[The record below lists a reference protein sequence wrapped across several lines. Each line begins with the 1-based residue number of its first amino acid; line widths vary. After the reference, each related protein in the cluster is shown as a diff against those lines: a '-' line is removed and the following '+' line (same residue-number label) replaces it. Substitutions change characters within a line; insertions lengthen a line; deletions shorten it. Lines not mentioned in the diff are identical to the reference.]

1 MTDLGA
7 ELESLRNAANRF
19 ADGAQRMNAVA
30 SHLSAQTAVL
40 SNRYGAQRQQLES
53 VSRALQRHSVTLRA
67 FSGDLETQRRD
78 QERVSGDSGQGGH
91 VGGIV
96 AGAVGGSAAVGA
108 LLRGIP
114 RPVRSAVSG
123 RLLPGRRRPNP
134 LSSISKAVVGDRG
147 RLWTSFVRETHERSG
162 IARGSIEVGQ
172 GISRAYR
179 TAPHAPRTLK
189 RFLKLNVRDFP
200 KAFDSRKVGA
210 VTKAK
215 YLKEV
220 RKSSGM
226 LVGSLAALGLQKLGH
241 EKASVGVSNALNAVS
256 GLRDF
261 KTISNLKKLSD
272 LRHPLKLL
280 KPVTKISKPVMR
292 VSRLGGGF
300 AIVSGGLGLVETA
313 QKWKA
318 GDISGGVAL
327 RDGGVNSAYMVGG
340 ALMLFPG
347 TAPIGAAIVAGASVV
362 QAGVWIYDNRKQI
375 GAVATRAASAVRN
388 VVANPVQAA
397 RATGAFA
404 SKVSAGAKKT
414 VGKIFKG
421 FKR

>member
-19 ADGAQRMNAVA
+19 ADGAQRMNAAA
-30 SHLSAQTAVL
+30 SYLSAQTAVL
-40 SNRYGAQRQQLES
+40 SNRYGTQRQQLES
-53 VSRALQRHSVTLRA
+53 VCRALQRHSVTLRA

-78 QERVSGDSGQGGH
+78 QERVSGDRGQGGH
-91 VGGIV
+91 VGIV
-96 AGAVGGSAAVGA
+96 AGGVGGSAAVGA

-114 RPVRSAVSG
+114 RPVRSVAPG

-134 LSSISKAVVGDRG
+134 LPSISRAVVGEKG
-147 RLWTSFVRETHERSG
+147 RLWTSFVRETHDRSG
-162 IARGSIEVGQ
+162 IARGFIEVGQ
-172 GISRAYR
+172 GLSRAYR
-179 TAPHAPRTLK
+179 KAPHAPRTLK
-189 RFLKLNVRDFP
+189 GSLKLNVRDLP
-200 KAFDSRKVGA
+200 KAFSNRTVGA

-215 YLKEV
+215 YFKEV
-220 RKSSGM
+220 RKSSGT
-226 LVGSLAALGLQKLGH
+226 LIGSAFAYGLQKFGY
-241 EKASVGVSNALNAVS
+241 ENASVGVANAVNSVS

-280 KPVTKISKPVMR
+280 KPVTKLSKPVMR

-300 AIVSGGLGLVETA
+300 AIVNGGLGLVETV

-318 GDISGGVAL
+318 GKISGGVAL
-327 RDGGVNSAYMVGG
+327 RDGGVNSAYVVGG

-362 QAGVWIYDNRKQI
+362 QAGAWIYDNRKQI
-375 GAVATRAASAVRN
+375 GAVATRAASVVRN
-388 VVANPVQAA
+388 VVTNAVQAA
-397 RATGAFA
+397 RATAAFA
-404 SKVSAGAKKT
+404 SKVSDGAKKT